1 MHAGI
6 RVSVGKFQ
14 EVVAIE
20 IGHLFTQPLVLQFI
34 EIAVFSIMQLILAQ
48 FRMNFLREVVELSRY
63 FLQL

>member
-34 EIAVFSIMQLILAQ
+34 EIAVECKVFSQLCNLY
-48 FRMNFLREVVELSRY
+48 LLSSA
-63 FLQL
+63 